1 MPFDR
6 LRRREFITLIGGA
19 AAGWPL
25 AARGQQPAAIRRV
38 GVLVASAEDDAD
50 IQGRLA
56 GFRQG
61 LERRGWSNDRVH
73 IETRFAAGR
82 GDQFLV
88 LAKEL
93 IALHPHVILAHSTPV
108 AVTLQRE
115 SHAISVVFVSVS
127 DPVGSGLVASL
138 ARPGG
143 NMTGV
148 LQYEAGITGKW
159 LAMLKE
165 IAPRLARAAFL
176 ANPKTT
182 AYDFFL
188 RSTEAVAPS
197 LAIELV
203 PSPVENAAEIE
214 NAIETFAR
222 VPNGGLLLPPDS
234 TTMLNR
240 NLIVSLAA
248 RHRLPAVYPFRVFVE
263 AGGLMSYDTDQIDL
277 FRQAAFYVDR
287 ILRGDKPADL
297 PVQAPTRYETLLNLK
312 TAKAISLDVPPSLL
326 VRADEVIE

>member
-1 MPFDR
+1 M
-6 LRRREFITLIGGA
+6 RRREFIALVSSA
-19 AAGWPL
+19 AAWPL
-25 AARGQQPAAIRRV
+25 AAHAQQGERMRRI

-61 LERRGWSNDRVH
+61 LERRGWSNDR
-73 IETRFAAGR
+73 IRFETRFAAGR

-93 IALHPHVILAHSTPV
+93 VALHPDVILAHSTPV

-115 SHAISVVFVSVS
+115 SRAISVVFVSVS

-203 PSPVENAAEIE
+203 PTPVETAAEIE

-234 TTMLNR
+234 TTLLNR
-240 NLIVSLAA
+240 NLIVSLAT

-263 AGGLMSYDTDQIDL
+263 AGGLMSYDTDQVDL

-326 VRADEVIE
+326 VCADEVIE